1 MEKIRDR
8 LKILRKIKGMN
19 QKEFGDALKTP
30 QRTIA
35 YWEQSDNL
43 ASRNIQL
50 ICATF
55 NVREE
60 WLLHGEGEIFLDPE
74 PIPASD
80 LIDRLQSELK
90 LTETVT
96 RLLRRFAELEEPD
109 QKKVLE
115 AVDLMLGEKK
125 EEKASKSQ
133 KKTTDNP
140 ENLRKLA

>member
-1 MEKIRDR
+1 MDIKERIKFVREKKG
-8 LKILRKIKGMN
+8 LNQSAFGRKLGAS
-19 QKEFGDALKTP
+19 QTAVSFWEKTGS
-30 QRTIA
+30 I
-35 YWEQSDNL
+35 
-43 ASRNIQL
+43 ASRSIKL

-55 NVREE
+55 GVREE
-60 WLLHGEGEIFLDPE
+60 WLLTGEGEIFIEPE

-80 LIDRLQSELK
+80 LIDRLQKELN

-125 EEKASKSQ
+125 EEKATKSQ
-133 KKTTDNP
+133 KKTTNNIQ
-140 ENLRKLA
+140 NLRKLA